1 MSDRYRTSIQYRWSS
16 FTNLVTP
23 ESNRSRVH
31 EPSSILVGMVRNLY
45 PSRYSFYPRH
55 LGIPT
60 RQLPM
65 GIRSHHPPDEEE
77 YRYIDKDT
85 LLCPIH
91 QSFDYRIMV
100 YGKEYGGLGGR
111 YGYHRYH
118 PITCF
123 LWNWYSIKGE
133 SMPITYA
140 DGRRK
145 ISILSTGRS
154 FSWPWAVSRLEKPPS
169 RLVY

>member
-1 MSDRYRTSIQYRWSS
+1 
-16 FTNLVTP
+16 
-23 ESNRSRVH
+23 
-31 EPSSILVGMVRNLY
+31 MVRNLY
-45 PSRYSFYPRH
+45 SSGHPLYSRD

-91 QSFDYRIMV
+91 QSFDHRFMV
-100 YGKEYGGLGGR
+100 YGKEYGRLGGR
-111 YGYHRYH
+111 YGYHRYY
-118 PITCF
+118 PITGF
-123 LWNWYSIKGE
+123 LRNWYSIKGE
-133 SMPITYA
+133 SMPITYS
-140 DGRRK
+140 DGRRR
-145 ISILSTGRS
+145 ISILSIGQS
-154 FSWPWAVSRLEKPPS
+154 FSWPWAVSHLEKPPS